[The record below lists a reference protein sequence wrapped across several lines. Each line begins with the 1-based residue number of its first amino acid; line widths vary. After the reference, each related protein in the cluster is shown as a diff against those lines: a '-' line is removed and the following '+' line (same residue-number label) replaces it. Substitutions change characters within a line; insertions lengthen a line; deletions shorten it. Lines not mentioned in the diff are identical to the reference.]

1 MDVRRALSA
10 EERTERS
17 PQGMSEP
24 VKGKRRGRVDGLRR
38 ETTLGL
44 ERTIC
49 VGWVEQEGE

>member
-38 ETTLGL
+38 ETTPGL